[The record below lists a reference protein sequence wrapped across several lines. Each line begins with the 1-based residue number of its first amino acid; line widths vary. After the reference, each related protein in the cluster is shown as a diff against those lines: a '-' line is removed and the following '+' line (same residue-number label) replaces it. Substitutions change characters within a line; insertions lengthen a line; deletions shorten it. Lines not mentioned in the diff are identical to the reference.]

1 MVSFAFQLLVSGVT
15 LNGFPN
21 LAETFLKHLKHESS
35 LMYLFRSLKVPN
47 VRPTFH
53 FQNFLLRS
61 FSWYTSTERVE
72 MKAKELESALEKDGL
87 SDFVSYDITYAYAGY
102 DDPWTLPFLR
112 HNEVWLLQKEN

>member
-47 VRPTFH
+47 VRSTFH

-87 SDFVSYDITYAYAGY
+87 SDFVSYDIAYAYAGY